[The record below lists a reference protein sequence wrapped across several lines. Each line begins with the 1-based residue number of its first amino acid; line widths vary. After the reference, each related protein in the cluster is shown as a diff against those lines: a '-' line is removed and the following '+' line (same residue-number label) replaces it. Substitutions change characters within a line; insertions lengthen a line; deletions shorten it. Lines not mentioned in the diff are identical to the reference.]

1 MIAPRHFIF
10 GYGSLIETE
19 SRLRDA
25 PKAKVAFPAVAHGF
39 QRGWCARM
47 PETLASISP
56 TYLGCF
62 PKDDASI
69 NGVIYQVTEAELEAT
84 DKREKGYKRKQV
96 LHIDEY
102 YPVTESGDVV
112 WIYVNDF
119 EDILPPPTVFPTKEF
134 PIVQSYVDICING
147 CIEIENSFPKAKEDN
162 FTVGFIHSTIGWN
175 EFWAND
181 RIYPRRPFMYRK
193 NAFDIDKILKENLPD
208 LFAKIYIE

>member
-1 MIAPRHFIF
+1 MKHYIF

-19 SRLRDA
+19 SRLRAA
-25 PKAKVAFPAVAHGF
+25 PMAKVAFPAIAHGF
-39 QRGWCARM
+39 QRGWYAQM

-62 PKDDASI
+62 PDKTAHV
-69 NGVIYQVTEAELEAT
+69 NGVIYEVTEAELKAT
-84 DKREKGYKRKQV
+84 DEREMGYIRKKV
-96 LHIDEY
+96 EHCEEY
-102 YPVTESGDVV
+102 YQVTELEDTV

-119 EDILPPPTVFPTKEF
+119 PNVVPPPSVYPSKTF

-147 CIEIENSFPKAKEDN
+147 CLEIENSFPKAKEDF
-162 FTVGFIHSTIGWN
+162 FTIDFIRSTIGWS

-193 NAFDIDKILKENLPD
+193 NAFAIDAILKEHLPD
-208 LFAKIYIE
+208 YYSKIYIE